1 MTLYLAKYIASAGIC
16 SRRNAILLIKKG
28 AVSVNNVVIK
38 DPAYVIEEDDAVRV
52 HSKLIKPEKY
62 VYILLNKPKGYITTT
77 SDENER
83 NTVMDLISNSVK
95 QRLYP
100 VGRLDRE
107 TTGLLLITNDG
118 ALAQQLAHPRY
129 EVSKTYQV
137 TLDVPLTFEHQT
149 TLKKVVELTD
159 GSITLDNLIV
169 LNQAR
174 TRLKVVLH
182 SGKNRI
188 IRRLFKHFGYN
199 VLQLDRI
206 GYAGLTKKGLKVGQW
221 RFLTAREVT
230 RLQAP

>member
-1 MTLYLAKYIASAGIC
+1 MIYLAKYIASSGVC

-28 AVSVNNVVIK
+28 AVSVNNTCIK
-38 DPAYVIEEDDAVRV
+38 DPAYVIQDDDAVRV
-52 HSKLIKPEKY
+52 NNKLVKPEKY
-62 VYILLNKPKGYITTT
+62 SYVLLNKPKGYITTT
-77 SDENER
+77 SDENKR
-83 NTVMDLISNSVK
+83 NTVMDLLSSSIK

-100 VGRLDRE
+100 VGRLDQE

-118 ALAQQLAHPRY
+118 SLAQRLAHPRY
-129 EVSKTYQV
+129 EVSKIYQA
-137 TLDVPLTFEHQT
+137 TLDTPLTMEHQKI
-149 TLKKVVELTD
+149 LKEAVKLAD
-159 GSITLDNLIV
+159 GPIILDNLIV

-206 GYAGLTKKGLKVGQW
+206 GYAGLNKRGLRVGQW
-221 RFLTAREVT
+221 RFLTGREVK
-230 RLQAP
+230 LIKNNE